1 MVYNAAAHPSP
12 SPPGGE
18 GRGEGAAEPPKSFS
32 LMDASPEK
40 LVATLKNDNMFWRL
54 HAQRLLVERGKQDVV
69 PALIELSGD
78 PATDSIGLSPGA
90 IHALW
95 TLHGL
100 GVLDGSEGKATAAAV
115 AALKHKSAGVR
126 RN

>member
-40 LVATLKNDNMFWRL
+40 LVATLKNDNMLWRL

-69 PALIELSGD
+69 PALIELVKDRSVD
-78 PATDSIGLSPGA
+78 KIGLNPGV

-100 GVLDGSEGKATAAAV
+100 GAVDGSNEEAIAAV
-115 AALKHKSAGVR
+115 
-126 RN
+126 